1 MSLLLALKNQ
11 ASGGKF
17 ILSCV
22 GNATKGWSI
31 MANFAPPVSCLLC
44 HASCTRVRRKQR
56 VGSAMPEVSLRLW
69 WWTEF
74 KQGMITGVS

>member
-17 ILSCV
+17 ILLCV
-22 GNATKGWSI
+22 GNAMKGWSI

-44 HASCTRVRRKQR
+44 YASCVTLPAL
-56 VGSAMPEVSLRLW
+56 GSVENNGLGLPCQKFPCDCGGGLSSSKE
-69 WWTEF
+69 
-74 KQGMITGVS
+74 